1 MRLKENAHYTKL
13 KEQLWKVLEDCGR
26 GDLVTYRVITETI
39 KIGRNEQGWATVVNS
54 VRKRVLNERGIAM
67 RPEPGVGLRL
77 LTNTQQVV
85 VCGEDRTKRIRTQAR
100 NGFNEIQRAES
111 KNLSDHERKLQAFSL
126 AGMQSIK
133 AQSKS
138 SVLDITV
145 DK

>member
-1 MRLKENAHYTKL
+1 MKLKENAHYTKL
-13 KEQLWKVLEDCGR
+13 KEQLWKVFEEFDR
-26 GDLVTYRVITETI
+26 GDLAHYGLIIDTI
-39 KIGRNEQGWATVVNS
+39 KIGRGEQGWATIVNS
-54 VRKRVLNERGIAM
+54 VRKRILNERGIAT
-67 RPEPGVGLRL
+67 RPEPGVGLRF

-85 VCGEDRTKRIRTQAR
+85 VCGQDRTKRIRTQAR

-133 AQSKS
+133 SQSKS